1 MEYEEWIRAQ
11 YRQGLSAEAIAQE
24 SLRGPVNSLISNNRV
39 ESIFGQV
46 AALLGVAPD
55 AIYVVGSSR
64 FGFSLRDGTRFD
76 SVYSDLDLEPVQ
88 SLPEISDH
96 MEMRA
101 RYPSDIS
108 REQFEQIRAL
118 LEGARKK

>member
-1 MEYEEWIRAQ
+1 MQNLAHRASFHSRENNAPSKPGIKQLEERHSWLATVHTNHLDWS
-11 YRQGLSAEAIAQE
+11 LSAHR
-24 SLRGPVNSLISNNRV
+24 RG
-39 ESIFGQV
+39 
-46 AALLGVAPD
+46 
-55 AIYVVGSSR
+55 
-64 FGFSLRDGTRFD
+64 T
-76 SVYSDLDLEPVQ
+76 LEPVQ

>member
-1 MEYEEWIRAQ
+1 MKSLLTPPMWRPCRTVSSAVNAEAAIAAKPA
-11 YRQGLSAEAIAQE
+11 LSA
-24 SLRGPVNSLISNNRV
+24 
-39 ESIFGQV
+39 
-46 AALLGVAPD
+46 
-55 AIYVVGSSR
+55 
-64 FGFSLRDGTRFD
+64 
-76 SVYSDLDLEPVQ
+76 LEPVQ

-118 LEGARKK
+118 LEGARKKT

>member
-1 MEYEEWIRAQ
+1 MNQRISVREQFAQ
-11 YRQGLSAEAIAQE
+11 QSHTDKFDL
-24 SLRGPVNSLISNNRV
+24 LRP
-39 ESIFGQV
+39 Q
-46 AALLGVAPD
+46 ALYWSTPYCHCCLC
-55 AIYVVGSSR
+55 SSR
-64 FGFSLRDGTRFD
+64 IHQCRP
-76 SVYSDLDLEPVQ
+76 LEPVQ

>member
-1 MEYEEWIRAQ
+1 MDSRAPLDGPSIRRLCNAHEKG
-11 YRQGLSAEAIAQE
+11 REPSA
-24 SLRGPVNSLISNNRV
+24 SR
-39 ESIFGQV
+39 
-46 AALLGVAPD
+46 AP
-55 AIYVVGSSR
+55 A
-64 FGFSLRDGTRFD
+64 
-76 SVYSDLDLEPVQ
+76 LEPVQ

-118 LEGARKK
+118 LEGARKKT